1 MTIDYIDTPDGFTV
15 AQRREGIRLFAYV
28 EQSLIT
34 GVDENIIHYV
44 YNGLRRYQKSYIVDY
59 VIHLNLQYVIE
70 HTAERIMMTHVQ
82 YEMDEASILGFVH
95 AVDRVIRQAR
105 PTHALLFASHYSD
118 SDYIKHLLY
127 RLKQDKI
134 NVEVIYCD

>member
-1 MTIDYIDTPDGFTV
+1 MTIDYLDTPDGFTV
-15 AQRREGIRLFAYV
+15 AQRREGIRLFSYV
-28 EQSLIT
+28 ERSLIT
-34 GVDENIIHYV
+34 GDDENILGYV
-44 YNGLRRYQKSYIVDY
+44 HNGLRRYQRAYIVDY

-70 HTAERIMMTHVQ
+70 RIAEQILLTHIQ
-82 YEMDEASILGFVH
+82 YDMDEASILGFVH
-95 AVDRVIRQAR
+95 AVDRVIRQAK

-118 SDYIKHLLY
+118 SDYTKHLLY